1 MKYSG
6 IGGQAV
12 IEGVMMR
19 NKNRYAVAV
28 RQPDG
33 EIEVKTDEC
42 GGIAAKNAFFRLP
55 FVRGIVKFIDSL
67 VLGMSTLTYS
77 TSFIEEDEDASK
89 ETGEEKKKSDAVF
102 NVITIL
108 ISVVLAVGIFMV

>member
-19 NKNRYAVAV
+19 NKNKYAVAV
-28 RQPDG
+28 RKPDG

-55 FVRGIVKFIDSL
+55 FVRGIVNFIDSL

-89 ETGEEKKKSDAVF
+89 ETGEEKK
-102 NVITIL
+102 NRMRCLT
-108 ISVVLAVGIFMV
+108 